1 MNLFQRKT
9 QQPAIAP
16 APLSASPLEI
26 AERAVERANER
37 VTTASRE
44 FREMQERFQIRVDRN
59 GSIAFAVV
67 PDVSFR
73 AELENEMRAKL
84 RCLDDALRA
93 FYAALNVWG
102 GLKNN
107 GGKYSCQ

>member
-9 QQPAIAP
+9 QHTAVPPA
-16 APLSASPLEI
+16 SASPLEM
-26 AERAVERANER
+26 AERAVENANER
-37 VTTASRE
+37 IARVSRE
-44 FREMQERFQIRVDRN
+44 FRELQEHYQIRVDRD
-59 GSIAFAVV
+59 GRIAFAVV

-84 RCLDDALRA
+84 RCLDDAMRT

-102 GLKNN
+102 GLKRN
-107 GGKYSCQ
+107 GGTQLCQ